1 MSDAALLRDDF
12 VRNCRAVSKC
22 YLSQKPQ
29 EMHEPMS
36 EQKIQQILKKIN
48 YLEAEIEIQKQILFS
63 IPSADKGEIEST
75 IRIIAARKNDI
86 EKLRQQINDENPE
99 EYARIIAFEKAS
111 SRFME
116 IGVENTFT
124 SIFHKQIGQEC
135 DLRLVDG
142 TIVDCLVKAC
152 DEKGG
157 WTLLTA
163 EGEVLQFRREQ
174 VLEQAEGDSLEQPLK
189 H

>member
-1 MSDAALLRDDF
+1 MSD
-12 VRNCRAVSKC
+12 
-22 YLSQKPQ
+22 
-29 EMHEPMS
+29 
-36 EQKIQQILKKIN
+36 QKIQHILKKIN

-63 IPSADKGEIEST
+63 IPSANKGEIEDT
-75 IRIIAARKNDI
+75 IRIIAARKSDI
-86 EKLRQQINDENPE
+86 EKLHQQINDENPE
-99 EYARIIAFEKAS
+99 EFARIIAFEQAS
-111 SRFME
+111 ARFMA
-116 IGVENTFT
+116 IGAENIFI

-163 EGEVLQFRREQ
+163 EGEVLQFPREQ
-174 VLEQAEGDSLEQPLK
+174 VLEQSEEDSLEQPLK

>member
-1 MSDAALLRDDF
+1 MPMSD
-12 VRNCRAVSKC
+12 
-22 YLSQKPQ
+22 
-29 EMHEPMS
+29 
-36 EQKIQQILKKIN
+36 QKIQQILKKIN

-63 IPSADKGEIEST
+63 IPSASKGEIEST
-75 IRIIAARKNDI
+75 IRIIAGRKKDI
-86 EKLRQQINDENPE
+86 EELRQQINDENPE

-111 SRFME
+111 SRFMA
-116 IGVENTFT
+116 IGAENTFT
-124 SIFHKQIGQEC
+124 SIVHKQIGQEC
-135 DLRLVDG
+135 DIRLADG

-163 EGEVLQFRREQ
+163 EGEVLQFPREQ
-174 VLEQAEGDSLEQPLK
+174 VLEQAEGDSLEQPLN